1 MERMFGET
9 DRIMRLI
16 DPLREV
22 RDILEPLA
30 RMQAN
35 VPDYRDSRDK
45 LKEEIES
52 AFDLQGSIAR
62 LQDDPLIS
70 GFNRGKA
77 LFEQTFGGIDEL
89 ARSFTF
95 RTAYPDL
102 RELIRDWSNEAR
114 GHLKVLLSMGWCLD
128 PYAVNEWAGAI
139 AQKMEDGEA
148 AEAEA
153 WLIEYFRGHAS
164 IIEDR
169 VSDQSAARAP
179 LLRDA
184 FAAHREGR
192 YALSI
197 PVMLAQAEGLARDV
211 MGLKLF
217 SKAERP
223 NARATGTLRLA
234 LISAFYEK
242 ANVVIRN
249 TDELPQGF
257 DGLNRHAVLHGID
270 SNYATEVNGLRAISL
285 LNLVAFLASHEDE
298 VGEILEV
305 DDR

>member
-1 MERMFGET
+1 
-9 DRIMRLI
+9 
-16 DPLREV
+16 
-22 RDILEPLA
+22 
-30 RMQAN
+30 
-35 VPDYRDSRDK
+35 
-45 LKEEIES
+45 
-52 AFDLQGSIAR
+52 
-62 LQDDPLIS
+62 
-70 GFNRGKA
+70 
-77 LFEQTFGGIDEL
+77 
-89 ARSFTF
+89 
-95 RTAYPDL
+95 
-102 RELIRDWSNEAR
+102 
-114 GHLKVLLSMGWCLD
+114 
-128 PYAVNEWAGAI
+128 
-139 AQKMEDGEA
+139 
-148 AEAEA
+148 
-153 WLIEYFRGHAS
+153 
-164 IIEDR
+164 
-169 VSDQSAARAP
+169 
-179 LLRDA
+179 
-184 FAAHREGR
+184 
-192 YALSI
+192 
-197 PVMLAQAEGLARDV
+197 V